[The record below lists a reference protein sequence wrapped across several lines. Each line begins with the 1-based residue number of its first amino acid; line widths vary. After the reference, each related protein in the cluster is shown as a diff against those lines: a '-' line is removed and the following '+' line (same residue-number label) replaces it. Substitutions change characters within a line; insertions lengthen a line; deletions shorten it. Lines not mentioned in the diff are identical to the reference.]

1 VSSQA
6 ARRAVLDSVLAGD
19 RARRQARAWVIVARI
34 LPWTAAAAGA
44 ISLAALPFGRV
55 RLLGAIVLAAGVL
68 AAAAILAATRLRRRA
83 PSDRVVAGID
93 AAAGFGGALRSAHWF
108 AADRR
113 EHTRPLHDPNW
124 VAHHIETTA
133 ARATA
138 VAWRVVYARRS
149 AARAW
154 LVTAAFGT
162 AALILAGVDPPRRPS
177 PAQAALEDSADTLI
191 VIPPHVSG
199 DVVKGMNALKAGR
212 QPSKEALV
220 AVGQAIEIAKKDPR
234 ARRALDELF
243 ALGSADDAA
252 LFDDGWLGDHDWD
265 VNEMPWDDA
274 TPGVEWAY
282 EAAASRAAL
291 EDTPARPDPARRS
304 GRESGGRMGTLDR
317 GRRPA
322 QPPDGAPLRAD
333 TRGQPGSFASLLFGR
348 QQATDDAAG
357 APPPNAGAAWPAL
370 VAALRREV
378 VHAQRDA
385 SDATRP
391 AAARGPRSAGE
402 PPGDPRAIAPTGL
415 RYDASAAA
423 HPPAVPEARQAL
435 LHDVFVR
442 PPLEDPAVAGPR

>member
-1 VSSQA
+1 VAVQS
-6 ARRAVLDSVLAGD
+6 ARTILQTVLAGD
-19 RARRQARAWVIVARI
+19 RARRQARACVIVGRI
-34 LPWTAAAAGA
+34 LPWTAAAACA

-68 AAAAILAATRLRRRA
+68 AAAAILAAARLRRRA

-108 AADRR
+108 AAAQR
-113 EHTRPLHDPNW
+113 EDIQPPHDPIW
-124 VAHHIETTA
+124 VAHHMGTTA

-138 VAWRVVYARRS
+138 VDWRVVYPRPS
-149 AARAW
+149 AARAG
-154 LVTAAFGT
+154 LVSAALGT
-162 AALILAGVDPPRRPS
+162 AALILAGVGPLRPS
-177 PAQAALEDSADTLI
+177 PARTALEDSGDTLL
-191 VIPPHVSG
+191 VIPPHLSG

-212 QPSKEALV
+212 QPSKEALA
-220 AVGQAIEIAKKDPR
+220 AVGQAIDIAKKDPR

-243 ALGSADDAA
+243 GQGGADDAA
-252 LFDDGWLGDHDWD
+252 FFDDGWLGDHDWD

-282 EAAASRAAL
+282 EAAAARAAL

-304 GRESGGRMGTLDR
+304 ARESGGRMGTPDR

-322 QPPDGAPLRAD
+322 QPPDGAPVRAD

-357 APPPNAGAAWPAL
+357 APPPAAGAASPAM
-370 VAALRREV
+370 VAALKREV

-385 SDATRP
+385 RDATRP
-391 AAARGPRSAGE
+391 AAARRPRAAGE
-402 PPGDPRAIAPTGL
+402 PAGDPRAIAPTGL

-423 HPPAVPEARQAL
+423 QPPAVPEARQAL
-435 LHDVFVR
+435 LHDFFVR
-442 PPLEDPAVAGPR
+442 PPLEDPAAAGPR